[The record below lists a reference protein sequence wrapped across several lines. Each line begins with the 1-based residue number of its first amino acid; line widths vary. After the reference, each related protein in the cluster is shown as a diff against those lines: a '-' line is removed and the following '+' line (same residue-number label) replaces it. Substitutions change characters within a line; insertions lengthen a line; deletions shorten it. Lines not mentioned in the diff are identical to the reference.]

1 MVAVTCTTTY
11 IYIYITYFVKWLNFA
26 DPCTYKLNYF
36 QCRIVLGI
44 PHDIHTPLLRFKF
57 KMTASDSPA

>member
-1 MVAVTCTTTY
+1 M
-11 IYIYITYFVKWLNFA
+11 IDFA

-36 QCRIVLGI
+36 QCRIVLRI

-57 KMTASDSPA
+57 KMTASDNPA